1 MKKYLIRIE
10 TGSNSEF
17 TTINGDSRRP
27 FQIAHN
33 LWNYTT
39 PGHAGRRLEKLARAW
54 ENHGRQ
60 VNRVYGTVGDM
71 PTSGDEFN
79 LKSILIDYGAINE
92 TYINLVKKYY
102 PGIFN

>member
-10 TGSNSEF
+10 TGPNSEY

-39 PGHAGRRLEKLARAW
+39 PGHAARRLEKIARAW
-54 ENHGRQ
+54 ENNGRQ
-60 VNRVYGTVGDM
+60 VTRIYGAVGDM
-71 PTSGDEFN
+71 PTCGDEFG
-79 LKSILIDYGAINE
+79 LKVILLDYGAIND
-92 TYINLVKKYY
+92 TYINLIRKYY
-102 PGIFN
+102 HY

>member
-10 TGSNSEF
+10 TGSNCEF

-39 PGHAGRRLEKLARAW
+39 PGHAARRLENLALAW
-54 ENHGRQ
+54 ENTGRD
-60 VNRVYGTVGDM
+60 VRRIYGTVGDM
-71 PTSGDEFN
+71 PTAGNEFN
-79 LKSILIDYGAINE
+79 LKSILIHYGAINE
-92 TYINLVKKYY
+92 TYINLVKKHY
-102 PGIFN
+102 PEIFY